1 MTVSRRSQ
9 HELIQESQGLVLS
22 LAGKIHRS
30 IPVRVDLDDLI
41 AYGEV
46 GLAEAA
52 QSFDPEKG
60 CQFTTFAYYRVRGAI
75 YDGISKMSWTS
86 RARYRRHRFQQLAN
100 ETLARD
106 AEESRHSED
115 TNLAEEANWFLGV
128 SEKLA
133 VVYLASQDCDEEYG
147 ESDFQD
153 PGDSAAAVVAQREI
167 SERLHQLVDGLPN
180 LEAKLINTVYFEG
193 ANLQQAAD
201 HLGISKSWASRLH
214 TRALDQLARDLAKL
228 DANDTPRARTR

>member
-1 MTVSRRSQ
+1 MTVQPTPQ
-9 HELIQESQGLVLS
+9 HKLIEAGQAIVFS
-22 LAGKIHRS
+22 LASKIHRS

-52 QSFDPEKG
+52 ENFDPSINA
-60 CQFTTFAYYRVRGAI
+60 QFTTYAYHRVRGAI

-86 RARYRRHRFQQLAN
+86 RARYRRYRFQYLAS
-100 ETLARD
+100 ETMARD
-106 AEESRHSED
+106 EEENPPRDDPSLED
-115 TNLAEEANWFLGV
+115 ETCWFRNA

-133 VVYLASQDCDEEYG
+133 VVYLASNQPEE
-147 ESDFQD
+147 ERSRSDFAD
-153 PGDSAAAVVAQREI
+153 PGDSAATVVAQREI
-167 SERLHQLVDGLPN
+167 SERLHQLVNALPN

-214 TRALDQLARDLAKL
+214 SRALSQLARDLASMENPK
-228 DANDTPRARTR
+228 ARTR